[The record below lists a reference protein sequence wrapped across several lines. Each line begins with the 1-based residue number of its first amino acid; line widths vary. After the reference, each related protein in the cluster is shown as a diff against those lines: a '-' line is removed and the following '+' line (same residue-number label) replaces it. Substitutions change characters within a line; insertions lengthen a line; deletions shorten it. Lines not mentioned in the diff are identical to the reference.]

1 MSNQIVISS
10 GAKVRSLEGVLT
22 GTAGIV
28 NSVPLG
34 GANGVATLDSMGKV
48 PLSQLP
54 ASVVTYLGTWNAA
67 TNTPTLT
74 NGVGDVGDLYIC
86 NVAGTVNFG
95 AGPITFAV
103 GDWVI
108 YSGTEWQKSS
118 GASGTVTSVA
128 VTESGDALTITGSPI
143 TTSGTINIGF
153 AGTGSQY
160 IKGDGTLA
168 TFPTTIDQA
177 KRLITEVYNSTGA
190 TLSKG
195 TVVYINGGQ
204 GNLPTV
210 TKAQANADN
219 TSAQTYGV
227 VQSDITN
234 MNNGFVVVFGS
245 LTNLDTQAYAV
256 GTQLYLSGTTAGAWT
271 STKPS
276 APIHLVYVGIVV
288 RSHPTQGV
296 VEIRIQNGYELE
308 ELHDVAI
315 SSPVN
320 NQGIFYNSSTDLW
333 ENKSIATAL
342 GYTPA
347 NDALVVHL
355 AGTETIT
362 GSKIFSAAITADAG
376 ISLKEGVVPSAV
388 GYTGLAGDADGLL
401 ITKKIGTTA
410 YTNLFYFQAID
421 ASNTYTY
428 PNLSGTLALLEGTQ
442 TFSGAKTFSTFP
454 TTFDAESIFNL
465 GFQIKKITTG
475 VSASAGYMA
484 MYAPVGT
491 ANKIAFL
498 DGDSTRV
505 STLTF
510 DTTGSFSYTFPASS
524 GTLALTSNLSSYVP
538 YTGATTNVDLG
549 SNFLK
554 ARTFYSEGSG
564 GGGSYA
570 IKNGTTPSF
579 EDGYTILS
587 SNDYRLNIVSTVS
600 AATKAVY
607 FGFSGVTATRTY
619 TLPDA
624 SGTLALTSNLSSYVP
639 YTGATA
645 DVNLGNTYSL
655 SANNITSAGV
665 LKSDFG
671 LQLKSGLTTTVSGYL
686 SISAQ
691 KISTNSQ
698 LNVYTD
704 TGFYFSLI
712 APNTANYSYTFPA
725 SNGTIVLGTGTTN
738 YLPKFTGASTI
749 GNSLIFDNGTSVGV
763 GTATPFGTFNVVAGT
778 NKSLIIQDS
787 GISDTIEIASYST
800 SGGTRAIAMNGS
812 VLTFGTGTAG
822 GGSATA
828 RLTINATG
836 NVGIGTSSPF
846 AKFSVGSPSGIGSFP
861 SYSTTDQASIGWNYW
876 TSAAEGYTRYM
887 DVVAM
892 GAPDGTYGGSVIR
905 FLTNGITNGS
915 TPTER
920 MRITSDGKALFGTST
935 AGYGLF
941 STQRVTI
948 NPISDGIVVG
958 PLPQNNSAYT
968 TQAGDNTGTRY
979 ALYIANGSSSNV
991 GSISFT
997 SATTSYNI
1005 TSDYRLKQDLKEF
1018 NGLSILSKVKTYD
1031 FEWKIDNSRM
1041 YGVIAHELQDVIPYA
1056 VLGEKDGE
1064 QMQSVDYSKLVPVLV
1079 KAIQELK
1086 AEIDELKNK

>member
-34 GANGVATLDSMGKV
+34 GANGVATLDALGKV

-190 TLSKG
+190 TLTKG

-210 TKAQANADN
+210 TKAIATGDA

-227 VQSDITN
+227 VQSDITDN
-234 MNNGFVVVFGS
+234 NNGYVVVLGS
-245 LTNLDTQAYAV
+245 LTDLDTSAYAN
-256 GTQLYLSGTTAGAWT
+256 GTQLYLSGTTAGDWT

-362 GSKIFSAAITADAG
+362 GVKNFDIGLTLRDGFQPTPATGYIGLASNGSGLTILTKPSATVYNHNLQFQASSNDYNFPAIT
-376 ISLKEGVVPSAV
+376 GVMAM
-388 GYTGLAGDADGLL
+388 
-401 ITKKIGTTA
+401 
-410 YTNLFYFQAID
+410 
-421 ASNTYTY
+421 
-428 PNLSGTLALLEGTQ
+428 LEGTQ
-442 TFSGAKTFSTFP
+442 TFTGDKTFSGDILATNYYRVQQNATLGVAPSGYSTFGAIN
-454 TTFDAESIFNL
+454 TKLNFGVGVAVSTQKV
-465 GFQIKKITTG
+465 FQFETSGLTNN
-475 VSASAGYMA
+475 
-484 MYAPVGT
+484 T
-491 ANKIAFL
+491 
-498 DGDSTRV
+498 TRV
-505 STLTF
+505 YTLP
-510 DTTGSFSYTFPASS
+510 DAS

-570 IKNGTTPSF
+570 IKNGTTPAF

-624 SGTLALTSNLSSYVP
+624 TGTIALTSDIP
-639 YTGATA
+639 
-645 DVNLGNTYSL
+645 SL
-655 SANNITSAGV
+655 S
-665 LKSDFG
+665 
-671 LQLKSGLTTTVSGYL
+671 GYVQG
-686 SISAQ
+686 S
-691 KISTNSQ
+691 
-698 LNVYTD
+698 
-704 TGFYFSLI
+704 
-712 APNTANYSYTFPA
+712 
-725 SNGTIVLGTGTTN
+725 GTTN
-738 YLPKFTGASTI
+738 YHAKFTGASTI
-749 GNSLIFDNGTSVGV
+749 GNSMLTDDGTTLQSIGATRSNLYLRAASSSFYGQLAFTNGSNGSFGGISYNNSGQYMQFETNSSEWMRLYGNGNLRVFSSSATDNGAKFQVEGNTRLS
-763 GTATPFGTFNVVAGT
+763 GTLRVNGTDAPVSALDVQVDTDKKVILGGGYPTVSAGT
-778 NKSLIIQDS
+778 YWGGMLYNGTQFR
-787 GISDTIEIASYST
+787 IESFLGSTPQNIVIAS
-800 SGGTRAIAMNGS
+800 SG
-812 VLTFGTGTAG
+812 
-822 GGSATA
+822 
-828 RLTINATG
+828 G
-836 NVGIGTSSPF
+836 NVGIGTSSP
-846 AKFSVGSPSGIGSFP
+846 AASLDIYLSSVGTYFRGGSDNVARQLRIF
-861 SYSTTDQASIGWNYW
+861 SSTTTNPGDTHTFDAQSGTGNLVFQT
-876 TSAAEGYTRYM
+876 TS
-887 DVVAM
+887 
-892 GAPDGTYGGSVIR
+892 
-905 FLTNGITNGS
+905 
-915 TPTER
+915 TER

-935 AGYGLF
+935 AGFGLF
-941 STQRVTI
+941 STQRITI
-948 NPISDGIVVG
+948 NPISDGVVVG

-968 TQAGDNTGTRY
+968 TQASDNSGNRF

-997 SATTSYNI
+997 SSSTAFNTS
-1005 TSDYRLKQDLKEF
+1005 SDYRLKEDFKETK
-1018 NGLSILSKVKTYD
+1018 GLEKVEAIKVYD
-1031 FEWKIDNSRM
+1031 FKWKISDERM
-1041 YGVIAHELQDVIPYA
+1041 DGVLAHELAEVLPYA

-1079 KAIQELK
+1079 KAIQEQQ
-1086 AEIDELKNK
+1086 EIINQLSAKVTALENK